1 MTTSLRNA
9 PGAAAPVV
17 PGNGASDELQNK
29 FLLVVV
35 ARQRA
40 RQLQNGARPRVET
53 EGHKF
58 LWVAMQEVIAGTVS
72 WDVGPKPGEV
82 IPV

>member
-1 MTTSLRNA
+1 MTTSLRSA
-9 PGAAAPVV
+9 PGAPVPTP
-17 PGNGASDELQNK
+17 PGNGAGDELQNK

-53 EGHKF
+53 GGHKF
-58 LWVAMQEVIAGTVS
+58 LWVAMREVIAGTVS
-72 WDVGPKPGEV
+72 WDVGPKPGEAQA
-82 IPV
+82 

>member
-1 MTTSLRNA
+1 MTTSLKSA
-9 PGAAAPVV
+9 PGAAVPSA

-58 LWVAMQEVIAGTVS
+58 LWVAMQEVIAGRVS
-72 WDVGPKPGEV
+72 WDVGPKPGEAKA
-82 IPV
+82 

>member
-1 MTTSLRNA
+1 MTASLKSA
-9 PGAAAPVV
+9 PGAAVPAA
-17 PGNGASDELQNK
+17 PGNGARDELQNK

-58 LWVAMQEVIAGTVS
+58 LWVAMQEVTAGTVS
-72 WDVGPKPGEV
+72 WDVGPKPG
-82 IPV
+82 PVQA

>member
-1 MTTSLRNA
+1 MTTSLRSA
-9 PGAAAPVV
+9 PGAAVPAG
-17 PGNGASDELQNK
+17 PGNGASDEFQNK

-58 LWVAMQEVIAGTVS
+58 LWVAMREVIAGTVS
-72 WDVGPKPGEV
+72 WDVGPKPGAV
-82 IPV
+82 QA

>member
-9 PGAAAPVV
+9 PGAAV
-17 PGNGASDELQNK
+17 PAVSGNGGGDEMQNK

-58 LWVAMQEVIAGTVS
+58 LWVAMQEVMAGTVS
-72 WDVGPKPGEV
+72 WAVGPKPGEAQV
-82 IPV
+82 

>member
-1 MTTSLRNA
+1 MTTSLRA
-9 PGAAAPVV
+9 ASGAAAPAA
-17 PGNGASDELQNK
+17 GNGASDELQNK

-35 ARQRA
+35 ARLRA

-58 LWVAMQEVIAGTVS
+58 LWVATQEVIAGTVS

-82 IPV
+82 VPV

>member
-1 MTTSLRNA
+1 MTTSLRAA
-9 PGAAAPVV
+9 PGAAAPAA
-17 PGNGASDELQNK
+17 PGNGASEELQNK

-35 ARQRA
+35 ARLRA